1 MPADDLEP
9 YLDAICLGDHV
20 EGMGE
25 DERRR
30 FVHEVAMRMPAPVID
45 YVRLN
50 IRARR
55 GSSVPE

>member
-1 MPADDLEP
+1 MRSAWV
-9 YLDAICLGDHV
+9 ITSRR
-20 EGMGE
+20 MGE
-25 DERRR
+25 DQRRR
-30 FVHEVAMRMPAPVID
+30 FVHEVAKRMPAPVID